1 MNKPTHTPGPWAVH
15 HDPDWNQW
23 SVRSANP
30 DDLAEAPIYYE
41 LADRIGGHVHGEN
54 FDDYS
59 ELQANARL
67 IASAPD
73 LLSALEL
80 AADKAAPYC
89 TDAEWQQIVS
99 ALRKARGEQV

>member
-1 MNKPTHTPGPWAVH
+1 MSREVMRYRLEHNTPAREVQPGRDINLLRGTVM
-15 HDPDWNQW
+15 
-23 SVRSANP
+23 VT
-30 DDLAEAPIYYE
+30 EA
-41 LADRIGGHVHGEN
+41 
-54 FDDYS
+54 DYG
-59 ELQANARL
+59 NA
-67 IASAPD
+67 IDD